1 MSLKLFSFLL
11 GALGALAVEAAAQT
25 TELPSL
31 NPQGPSTYFDN
42 QGHLIYRQPSLIPG
56 GGAIQWGHHQG
67 PIFEMPSADPQGSSW
82 YFDHQGNLIR
92 RQPSLIPGGSAMHW
106 GAPTKIPTSD
116 GSPAFWF
123 GYWLV
128 RGVQALWFSEPHELA
143 QSSKPLIQ
151 ELGKTPTLPQ
161 KVEADAMRQS
171 KPASSVALSG
181 QSTVMVELEYEDGRR
196 ETVPMT
202 LEDVCSL
209 FSLKI
214 PEIPKDV
221 FRTSRCAN
229 VINPETGLTY
239 GSEPLQR

>member
-1 MSLKLFSFLL
+1 MSLKLCSFLL
-11 GALGALAVEAAAQT
+11 GALAALAVEAAAQT

-56 GGAIQWGHHQG
+56 GGAIQWGHPQG
-67 PIFEMPSADPQGSSW
+67 PIFEMPSGDPQGSSW

-106 GAPTKIPTSD
+106 GASANMPTSG
-116 GSPAFWF
+116 GSPVFWL

-128 RGVQALWFSEPHELA
+128 RGVQALWSSE
-143 QSSKPLIQ
+143 PLIQ
-151 ELGKTPTLPQ
+151 ELGKISTLPQ
-161 KVEADAMRQS
+161 RGEADVMQQAE
-171 KPASSVALSG
+171 PASSVAPSG
-181 QSTVMVELEYEDGRR
+181 QFTVMVEVEYEDGRR
-196 ETVPMT
+196 ETTPMT

-209 FSLKI
+209 FSWKI

-229 VINPETGLTY
+229 VINPTTGLPY
-239 GSEPLQR
+239 GSEPPQK